1 MSTLHVTQAYVMPL
15 AYCYGILFF
24 TYITTGKSYNYIKQT
39 TSVPL
44 WLHFVTLVI
53 WKYYPMLS

>member
-15 AYCYGILFF
+15 AYCYGIIFF

-39 TSVPL
+39 TSIPL

-53 WKYYPMLS
+53 